1 MLLSTKALALL
12 TNDTLFQ
19 CIIFH
24 LRNLQWL
31 KAENTK
37 NTEIMRK
44 EITEENSTILLKK
57 KPSRS
62 QNICSQY
69 FFCPFSPTSKSMTI
83 MTTGSIDCSCFF
95 NYPNLLQSKYAD
107 TYQLC
112 SGRPPIQ
119 GCTHIFHLC
128 IGHAQHSEND
138 RNVLHMLVLPS
149 LLHIGIFPLST
160 PHGSHTPRYRVL
172 WKFKEGMLGHLV
184 KTNNHS
190 FLKLS

>member
-1 MLLSTKALALL
+1 MLLSTKALVLL

-19 CIIFH
+19 CIICH
-24 LRNLQWL
+24 LSNAKWL
-31 KAENTK
+31 KAENTR

-44 EITEENSTILLKK
+44 EITEGISTILLKK
-57 KPSRS
+57 KPPSS

-69 FFCPFSPTSKSMTI
+69 FFVPFSTTSKSMTL
-83 MTTGSIDCSCFF
+83 MTTGSIDCPCFF
-95 NYPNLLQSKYAD
+95 NYPNLFQSKHAD
-107 TYQLC
+107 THQLC

-138 RNVLHMLVLPS
+138 TTVPHMLVLPS

-160 PHGSHTPRYRVL
+160 PHGYHTPWCRVL
-172 WKFKEGMLGHLV
+172 WKYKEGMLRHLV
-184 KTNNHS
+184 KTNNYS